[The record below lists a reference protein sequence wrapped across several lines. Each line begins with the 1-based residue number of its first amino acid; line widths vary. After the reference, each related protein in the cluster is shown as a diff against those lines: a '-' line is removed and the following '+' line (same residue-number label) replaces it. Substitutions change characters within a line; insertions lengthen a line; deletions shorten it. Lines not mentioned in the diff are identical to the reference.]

1 MHITTHR
8 RASGPDSTY
17 WIGAWG
23 RAANVHFIYILF
35 HSILQ
40 AIVSED
46 MKIKHGQL
54 PNIRKPSTNINK
66 QTNIYRNS
74 EIMPHHSDKFKC
86 KKKKKKTARPRLS
99 KESH

>member
-1 MHITTHR
+1 
-8 RASGPDSTY
+8 
-17 WIGAWG
+17 
-23 RAANVHFIYILF
+23 
-35 HSILQ
+35 
-40 AIVSED
+40 

-86 KKKKKKTARPRLS
+86 KKKKKNSTLTALKR
-99 KESH
+99 ESLEIHQPLIQKMREQILAAKLYSL